1 MAART
6 NKKTPAR
13 KGATKRANRKS
24 AKKNVNRKSAKSCR
38 SLAEIRDQ
46 IDRIDRALMKL
57 MAERS
62 GFVRRAAQL
71 KLRREDV
78 FDPARINDVIAHA
91 KREAKKLGLDPKAAE
106 QAFRAMVE
114 RFIAYEFR
122 EFDRRKGGAG
132 RQIQNKAGAGRQNQK
147 K

>member
-1 MAART
+1 MAARKI
-6 NKKTPAR
+6 KKTPAR
-13 KGATKRANRKS
+13 KSAAKRATQKN
-24 AKKNVNRKSAKSCR
+24 AKKNAKSCR

-57 MAERS
+57 VAERS

-78 FDPARINDVIAHA
+78 FDPARVNAVIALA

-106 QAFRAMVE
+106 QAFRAMVK

-122 EFDRRKGGAG
+122 EFDRRRRPPKP
-132 RQIQNKAGAGRQNQK
+132 
-147 K
+147 

>member
-6 NKKTPAR
+6 NKKSPAR
-13 KGATKRANRKS
+13 KAVKKRANRKS
-24 AKKNVNRKSAKSCR
+24 AKKKSAKSCR

-57 MAERS
+57 VAERS

-78 FDPARINDVIAHA
+78 LDPARVNAVIALA
-91 KREAKKLGLDPKAAE
+91 RREAKKLGLDPKITE

-114 RFIAYEFR
+114 RFIAYEYR
-122 EFDRRKGGAG
+122 EFDRRKRG
-132 RQIQNKAGAGRQNQK
+132 
-147 K
+147 

>member
-6 NKKTPAR
+6 NKKSPAR
-13 KGATKRANRKS
+13 KIAKKS
-24 AKKNVNRKSAKSCR
+24 AGRKSAKSCR

-57 MAERS
+57 VAERS

-78 FDPARINDVIAHA
+78 FDPARINHVVALA
-91 KREAKKLGLDPKAAE
+91 RREAKKSGLDPKAAE

-114 RFIAYEFR
+114 RFIAYEYR
-122 EFDRRKGGAG
+122 EFDRRRRPPK
-132 RQIQNKAGAGRQNQK
+132 QK
-147 K
+147 

>member
-1 MAART
+1 MKRMAART
-6 NKKTPAR
+6 SKKTPAR

-24 AKKNVNRKSAKSCR
+24 AKKSAKSCR

-46 IDRIDRALMKL
+46 IDRIDRELMKL
-57 MAERS
+57 VAERS
-62 GFVRRAAQL
+62 GYVGRAAQL

-91 KREAKKLGLDPKAAE
+91 KKEAKKLGLDPKAAE

-122 EFDRRKGGAG
+122 EFDRRTGGAG
-132 RQIQNKAGAGRQNQK
+132 RQNQNKAGAGRQNQK

>member
-1 MAART
+1 MKRMAARK

-13 KGATKRANRKS
+13 KAAKKRATQKS
-24 AKKNVNRKSAKSCR
+24 ANKRAKSCQ

-57 MAERS
+57 VAERS

-78 FDPARINDVIAHA
+78 FDPARIDDVVALA
-91 KREAKKLGLDPKAAE
+91 RGEAKKLGLDPKAAE

-122 EFDRRKGGAG
+122 EFDRRTGGAG
-132 RQIQNKAGAGRQNQK
+132 RQNHK